1 MKRAGALLTPGP
13 ERAGAMKKWGYIAMH
28 GVGAAAF
35 IFLLQHFAL
44 HASLQ
49 TSLVWALT
57 FAGCAAGLAYM
68 QANR

>member
-1 MKRAGALLTPGP
+1 MRRAGTVPAAP
-13 ERAGAMKKWGYIAMH
+13 ERGDAMKKWGYVALHAIAA
-28 GVGAAAF
+28 GVF
-35 IFLLQHFAL
+35 IFLLQHFVL

-49 TSLVWALT
+49 SSLVWALT